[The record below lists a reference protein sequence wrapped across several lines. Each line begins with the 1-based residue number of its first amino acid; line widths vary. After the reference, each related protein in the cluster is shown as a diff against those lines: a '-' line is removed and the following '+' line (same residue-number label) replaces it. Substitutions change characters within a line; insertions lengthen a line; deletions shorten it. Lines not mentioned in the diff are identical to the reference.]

1 MVFVSNSHNHKGH
14 YQHHH
19 NLPNRLEEIVV
30 KDQEECLM
38 QIHAA
43 TIQGLLEEV
52 LQILRMNLTFGM
64 ICDMKKVM
72 MQEIGVTIII
82 LSDYYLIFI
91 EILSRPFA

>member
-1 MVFVSNSHNHKGH
+1 MPLWMLVSNSHNHKGH

-19 NLPNRLEEIVV
+19 NLPNRLKEIVV
-30 KDQEECLM
+30 KGQEECLM

-43 TIQGLLEEV
+43 TIQGLLEKL

-72 MQEIGVTIII
+72 MQEIDVVIIM
-82 LSDYYLIFI
+82 LSD
-91 EILSRPFA
+91 